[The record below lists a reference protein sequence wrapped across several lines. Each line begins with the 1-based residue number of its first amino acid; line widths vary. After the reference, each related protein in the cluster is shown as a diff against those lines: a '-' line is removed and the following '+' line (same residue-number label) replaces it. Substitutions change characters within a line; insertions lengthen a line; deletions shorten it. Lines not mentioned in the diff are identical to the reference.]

1 MDASQPSL
9 LRGFDV
15 SGPAPGG
22 PKAAAEHPIARVL
35 LETAVPH
42 LDQLYDYLVPAELD
56 AAAVPGARIRARFG
70 GQELSGYIV
79 ERTDTAQPGLKL
91 QPLRRVVSAEPV
103 LAPDVLELCSAVAER
118 YAGVVPDVVRAAVP
132 PRAARVEK
140 EALPP
145 APAAD
150 ADGPS
155 PGPSGGADAT
165 SPAQTPAPDAD
176 GVLARYDG
184 GADFLAAVARGER
197 ARAVATLAPTHGW
210 RTGLVAVTEAVAA
223 ARAAGRGAVV
233 VVPDQRD
240 VDRLCRHL
248 DEHLGAGAY
257 ARLTADDGASERYRQ
272 FLALSRGRVR
282 VAVGTRS
289 AAFAPVRD
297 VGLLVIWEDH
307 DQSHAE
313 PRAPYQHAREVLLLR
328 SELQEAALLIAG
340 TSRTPEAQRLVL
352 TGWAAELALPRGELR
367 RSAPRVLATSDSYQ
381 AERDPVLHAARLPRA
396 AWQAAHDGLER
407 GPVLVQVAR
416 TGFIPAL
423 RCERC
428 REAAR
433 CLECNG
439 PLALSEQGGTPQ
451 CRWCGVV
458 AHGWACLACGAQ
470 RLRAASVG
478 ADRTAEELGR
488 AFPRARVVSVTGANP
503 RESVTGAGTLV
514 VATPGAEPVA
524 EGGYAAVLLLDGDR
538 MLARDSLRSAE
549 EVLHRWMA
557 AAHLGRPSVD
567 GGVVVVTAADSD
579 PVRALVR
586 GDAPGYAERE
596 LQQRRELG
604 LPPAVRSA
612 AVTGPSAAVER
623 FVSRLDLPE
632 SVRRVGPVIVEDDDA
647 VKHRWLL
654 FFRHADGPS
663 VTGQLR
669 HLKAVFSA
677 NREPVVNVRV
687 DGDTQL

>member
-22 PKAAAEHPIARVL
+22 PKAAADHPIARVL
-35 LETAVPH
+35 LETPVPH
-42 LDQLYDYLVPAELD
+42 LDQLYDYLVPADLA
-56 AAAVPGARIRARFG
+56 AAAVPGARVRARFG
-70 GQELSGYIV
+70 GQELGGFIV
-79 ERTDTAQPGLKL
+79 ERTDTAQPGVKL
-91 QPLRRVVSAEPV
+91 QPLHRVVSAEPV
-103 LAPDVLELCSAVAER
+103 LIPEVLDLCRAVAER

-140 EALPP
+140 EEQQPVPAAGAGGTGPSDSSPTAP
-145 APAAD
+145 AP
-150 ADGPS
+150 GR
-155 PGPSGGADAT
+155 G
-165 SPAQTPAPDAD
+165 
-176 GVLARYDG
+176 GVLSRYDG
-184 GADFLAAVARGER
+184 GADFLGAVARGETV
-197 ARAVATLAPTHGW
+197 RAVATIAATHGW
-210 RTGLVAVTEAVAA
+210 RSGFVAVTEAVEAA
-223 ARAAGRGAVV
+223 TAAGRGAIV

-240 VDRLCRHL
+240 VERLCRHF
-248 DEHLGAGAY
+248 DEHLGAETF
-257 ARLTADDGASERYRQ
+257 ARLAADDGASERYRQ

-282 VAVGTRS
+282 IAVGTRS
-289 AAFAPVRD
+289 AAFAPVQD
-297 VGLLVIWEDH
+297 PGLLVIWEDH
-307 DQSHAE
+307 DPSHAE

-328 SELQEAALLIAG
+328 SGLQDAALLIVG

-352 TGWAAELALPRGELR
+352 TGWATELTLPRSELR
-367 RSAPRVLATSDSYQ
+367 RTAPRVLATSDSYQ

-458 AHGWACLACGAQ
+458 AHGWACLACGFQ

-503 RESVTGAGTLV
+503 RDSVAGAGTLV

-524 EGGYAAVLLLDGDR
+524 DGGYAAVLLLDGDR
-538 MLARDSLRSAE
+538 MLARDSLRTAE

-557 AAHLGRPSVD
+557 AAYLGRSSTD
-567 GGVVVVTAADSD
+567 GGVAVVTAADSD

-596 LQQRRELG
+596 LLLRRELG

-623 FVSRLDLPE
+623 FVSRLELPE

-647 VKHRWLL
+647 VRHRWLL

-669 HLKAVFSA
+669 HLKAVSSA